1 MDKFSFIIHPL
12 DLSDMTRKYKY
23 AEKIPNP
30 LLERLI
36 RHLPPMKVSDI
47 KGVYSSHNNIEGNFL
62 ACFLTGSQMMNL
74 PQNIVIKKIIKTAK
88 LAEKLGSKIVGL
100 GAMTSVVGDAGVTI
114 SKNVKIPVT
123 TGNSYTVAT
132 AIEGAKKAAQE
143 LDIKLPHAE
152 IVVIGANGSI
162 GKVCAHLIARDCRY
176 MTLVSRDVVKLRKT
190 ADEILGETGLSPKVT
205 TEVNESIKNADIVI
219 TVTSAVDTI
228 IKPEYL
234 KPGALICDVA
244 RPRDVSKK
252 VAEKREDV
260 LVIEGGLIELPG
272 EPHCDLNFGYPPK
285 LALACMAETMILAL
299 EKKYE
304 CYTLGRKITVKQ
316 VDEILKLAQKHGFK
330 LAGFRSFERPV
341 KEETIQKV
349 KKCAGKI
356 N

>member
-30 LLERLI
+30 FLEKLI
-36 RHLPPMKVSDI
+36 KYLPAMKVADINGIYSD
-47 KGVYSSHNNIEGNFL
+47 HNSVEGNFL
-62 ACFLTGSQMMNL
+62 ACFLTSNQMLTL
-74 PQNIVIKKIIKTAK
+74 PQNIVVKKIIKTVK
-88 LAEKLGSKIVGL
+88 LAEKLGSKIIGL

-114 SKNVKIPVT
+114 SRNVSIPVT

-132 AIEGAKKAAQE
+132 AIEGAKKAAKE
-143 LDIKLPHAE
+143 LDIKLSSAE
-152 IVVIGANGSI
+152 VVVIGANGSI
-162 GKVCAHLIARDCRY
+162 GRVCAHLMARDCRY
-176 MTLVSRDVVKLRKT
+176 MTLVSRDIIKLRKT

-205 TEVNESIKNADIVI
+205 TDLDGSIKNADIVI
-219 TVTSAVDTI
+219 TVTSAVDAI
-228 IKPEYL
+228 INPEYL
-234 KPGALICDVA
+234 KSGSLVCDVA

-272 EPHCDLNFGYPPK
+272 EPEIGINFGYPPR

-304 CYTLGRKITVKQ
+304 CYTLGREITLKK
-316 VDEILKLAQKHGFK
+316 VDEISELAKKHGFK
-330 LAGFRSFERPV
+330 LAGFRSFEKPV
-341 KEETIQKV
+341 EKELIQKV
-349 KKCAGKI
+349 KRYAA
-356 N
+356 NN